1 MSRSANTVSLCY
13 NHMEWGEDALKGFF
27 AHMKNDQRGTRP
39 RDPRH
44 IYAIPPMPEVC
55 PVFAIG
61 LYRMVYGVDS
71 NVIQVFPGNDQYD
84 RFRKTLRRVLESAGL
99 KNELDRVGVRCGD
112 IGTHSMRKEAATY
125 CSSGSTACPSAIAV
139 HLRTG

>member
-1 MSRSANTVSLCY
+1 MTNEV
-13 NHMEWGEDALKGFF
+13 HALE
-27 AHMKNDQRGTRP
+27 T
-39 RDPRH
+39 RH

-55 PVFAIG
+55 PIFAIG

-71 NVIQVFPGNDQYD
+71 NVIQVFRGNDQYD
-84 RFRKTLRRVLESAGL
+84 RFRKTLRRVLESPGL